1 MDVAIDIII
10 IKYVAIYFQLLCEFG
25 VDMEDKLRL
34 LSDMPGK

>member
-1 MDVAIDIII
+1 MDVAILI
-10 IKYVAIYFQLLCEFG
+10 IKYSHVAIYFQLLCEFG